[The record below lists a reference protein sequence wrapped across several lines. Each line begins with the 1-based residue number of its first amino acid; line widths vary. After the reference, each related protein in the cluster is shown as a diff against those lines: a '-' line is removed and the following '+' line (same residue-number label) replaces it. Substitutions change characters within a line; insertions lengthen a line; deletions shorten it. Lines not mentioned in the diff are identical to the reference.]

1 MEFSSKYHFS
11 NEITNRR
18 SHYDAF
24 TGSNGATKLL
34 TMPIQVSSEIG
45 RLKRVIVH
53 RPDEGIA
60 RVSPKRA
67 SELLFDDI
75 VHLPQMQEEHDVFTG
90 ILRCFLGDDNVLETR
105 ELLAGAIA
113 ADLKTKEW
121 VIHEIVDY
129 EELPKSLEA
138 KLMAL
143 PDDELADVLITGYL
157 PSENH
162 ILFDPIPNFIF
173 TRDIAVTVND
183 HVIITKPGKEAR
195 FRENYLARFI
205 FWSHP
210 IFAHLKEQGRLI
222 NMNHYE
228 EFPPSRKGEVVSLE
242 GGDMMMLNKNYLLIG
257 RSERTSAHAIHSL
270 RDMLFKKNVVKN
282 VVQINIPQERSYMH
296 IDTVFTQVNNNH
308 IVAFKPIVVDGLSSN
323 VEVHKINGT
332 SVFYHS
338 VRDFIINEINP
349 NMEFIPSGNGDSP
362 YQEREQ
368 WTDGCN
374 LVALKP
380 GVALTY
386 DRNPHTETA
395 FRRAGYKIVHARKL
409 LKDMRSGKV
418 KPEDVEN
425 TIINLPSNELSRA
438 RGGSHC
444 MTCPIERD

>member
-1 MEFSSKYHFS
+1 
-11 NEITNRR
+11 
-18 SHYDAF
+18 
-24 TGSNGATKLL
+24 
-34 TMPIQVSSEIG
+34 MPIQVSSEIG
-45 RLKRVIVH
+45 KLKRVIVH

-60 RVSPKRA
+60 RISPKRA
-67 SELLFDDI
+67 NELLFDDI

-90 ILRCFLGDDNVLETR
+90 VLRAFLGEANVLETR
-105 ELLAGAIA
+105 QLLAGAIA
-113 ADLKTKEW
+113 ADAATKAW
-121 VIHEIVDY
+121 VIDEIVDY
-129 EELPKSLEA
+129 EELPESL
-138 KLMAL
+138 KKTLMDL
-143 PDDELADVLITGYL
+143 SDENLADVLITGYL
-157 PSENH
+157 PQQDY

-242 GGDMMMLNKNYLLIG
+242 GGDMMMLNKDYLLIG
-257 RSERTSAHAIHSL
+257 RSERTSAHAIHTL
-270 RDMLFKKNVVKN
+270 RDVLFSKKVVKN

-296 IDTVFTQVNNNH
+296 IDTVFTQINNNH
-308 IVAFKPIVVDGLSSN
+308 LVAFKPIVVDGLSSN

-338 VRDFIINEINP
+338 VRDFLINEINP
-349 NMEFIPSGNGDSP
+349 NMQFLLSGDGESP

-380 GVALTY
+380 GVAFTY
-386 DRNPHTETA
+386 DRNPHTEKV
-395 FRRAGYKIVHARKL
+395 FKKAGYKIVHARKL
-409 LKDMRSGKV
+409 LKDLTSGKI

-444 MTCPIERD
+444 MTCPIERE

>member
-1 MEFSSKYHFS
+1 
-11 NEITNRR
+11 
-18 SHYDAF
+18 
-24 TGSNGATKLL
+24 
-34 TMPIQVSSEIG
+34 MPIQVSSEIG
-45 RLKRVIVH
+45 PLRRVIVH

-60 RVSPKRA
+60 RISPKRA

-90 ILRCFLGDDNVLETR
+90 VLRAFLGQENVLETKD
-105 ELLAGAIA
+105 LLTGAIG
-113 ADLKTKEW
+113 ADQATKEW

-129 EELPKSLEA
+129 EELPKSTEKML
-138 KLMAL
+138 LDL
-143 PDDELADVLITGYL
+143 PDEELADVLITGYL
-157 PSENH
+157 KDKDH

-210 IFAHLKEQGRLI
+210 IFAHLKDEGRLI

-228 EFPPSRKGEVVSLE
+228 EFAPSRRGEVVSLE
-242 GGDMMMLNKNYLLIG
+242 GGDMMVLNKNYLLIG
-257 RSERTSAHAIHSL
+257 RSERTSAHAIHTL
-270 RDMLFKKNVVKN
+270 RDKLFERKVVNN

-296 IDTVFTQVNNNH
+296 IDTVFTQINNNH
-308 IVAFKPIVVDGLSSN
+308 IVAFKPIVLDGLSSN

-338 VRDFIINEINP
+338 VRDFIINEVNP
-349 NMEFIPSGNGDSP
+349 NMEFILSGDGDSP

-374 LVALKP
+374 LVAIKP
-380 GVALTY
+380 GVAFTY
-386 DRNPHTETA
+386 DRNPHTEKA
-395 FRRAGYKIVHARKL
+395 FKKFGYKTVHARKL
-409 LKDMRSGKV
+409 LKDLNSGKI
-418 KPEDVEN
+418 KPEDIEN